1 MNGNL
6 LKNKVI
12 ELYRQKKT
20 SEAIKLIDNAI
31 SNHKNVDEAY
41 FLKGIVLSQT
51 KNYTEA
57 IKLFLKSLS
66 INKENF
72 ETNFAIAGCFQE
84 LGNFTKAIEHYK
96 YCTRINPNKSQ
107 PFHFLGVCFK
117 NIGNYQEALNHLNKS
132 NKIYLNAS
140 SLTSI
145 GNTYL
150 EMGNFLEAKKYFKKA
165 IAIDDTFVRAKISL
179 INVEVHL
186 QQNDDAE
193 KNIND
198 LIKDK
203 NSNQNFK
210 NRARIL
216 LGILR
221 MSSGNYKFAVDIF
234 ESVLKTDRDNIEAKF
249 NLSLAYL
256 FLKNFEIGW
265 ALHESRINMPIKN
278 MALTRQTFKNL
289 SKPKWDPSKPK
300 RNILIWGEAGIGDQI
315 LYSQFLEIIKINF
328 DNIILAVTEKLIP
341 FFQNIYPSLKI
352 IDYKKINEFH
362 NWDYHLPMG
371 SLGIYFQKDI
381 QKNTFKNKVNYKTNH
396 LCLPEKL
403 MKLRV
408 GLSWKSKN
416 NLIGDKKSIDLIQL
430 KNLFSF
436 HDIEFVN
443 LQYSNEEEE
452 ITILENLL
460 GKKIFLHHNN
470 DNYNN
475 ISGVAE
481 IIDSCDLVVT
491 VSNTNAHIAGK
502 LGVKTF
508 LLLPHSDGKLWY
520 WGAQNDKDILW
531 YPSVTPFR
539 QADNSNWSS
548 CIDDVVNE
556 IKYMLKIDTI

>member
-1 MNGNL
+1 
-6 LKNKVI
+6 
-12 ELYRQKKT
+12 
-20 SEAIKLIDNAI
+20 
-31 SNHKNVDEAY
+31 
-41 FLKGIVLSQT
+41 
-51 KNYTEA
+51 
-57 IKLFLKSLS
+57 LKSLS

-84 LGNFTKAIEHYK
+84 LGNFTKAIEHYQ

-117 NIGNYQEALNHLNKS
+117 NIGNYQEALYHLNKS

-165 IAIDDTFVRAKISL
+165 IVIDDTFVRAKISL

-210 NRARIL
+210 NRATIL

-221 MSSGNYKFAVDIF
+221 MSSGNYNFAVDIF

-362 NWDYHLPMG
+362 NWDYHLPLG

-381 QKNTFKNKVNYKTNH
+381 QKNTFKNKVDYKTNH
-396 LCLPEKL
+396 LSLPEKL

-520 WGAQNDKDILW
+520 WGTQNDKEILW